1 MLSEKIPDC
10 YEEKKSVKRMRSFEE
25 EMEPKDGDHFYGCI
39 QTMIKAKKDWEVR
52 TIEHW
57 NKRVQIQSGK
67 AIKLNTLNKS
77 IFDQVDSVI
86 EDDVRWH
93 KRCTVMRGDYD
104 VYFDYEYLIRLLVKI
119 FNLMKMVNV
128 VMIVFMMIKNS
139 IIVS

>member
-1 MLSEKIPDC
+1 
-10 YEEKKSVKRMRSFEE
+10 MRSFEE
-25 EMEPKDGDHFYGCI
+25 EMEPKDADHFYGCV
-39 QTMIKAKKDWEVR
+39 QAMTKAKKDWEVR

-104 VYFDYEYLIRLLVKI
+104 VLIDIIILFIRLLVKTPL
-119 FNLMKMVNV
+119 LMKMVNV
-128 VMIVFMMIKNS
+128 AMIVSTMIKS
-139 IIVS
+139 STIVFSTSMLLYQWLLVRV